1 MRLKERRIFAVLLAI
16 LSLCYVTSESRSF
29 SNRWRCLHYRTRR
42 TQSGMSTDVSE
53 GAEDETMT
61 QKTML
66 RQQMRMSVVV
76 FTIDGF
82 VG

>member
-1 MRLKERRIFAVLLAI
+1 
-16 LSLCYVTSESRSF
+16 
-29 SNRWRCLHYRTRR
+29 
-42 TQSGMSTDVSE
+42 MSTDVSE